1 MCVSHPL
8 SSCELPVCGGG
19 HSPCAAHSSQ
29 VIASPSAA
37 STGCEGRVARAVWSL
52 LFYERDPWYTSIQG
66 PETRLSSRRT
76 WARGCPAREAAPR
89 AWASA
94 RGRLQR
100 CTQLCA
106 HDGHWAWA
114 WAWAWT
120 QAARTPC
127 NREHAQSTGVQ
138 AALCTMGD
146 TGVGCTV
153 RIAART
159 GGIPAAYRVGR
170 EAGEALPNAWRT
182 VPEDEAR
189 PTARR
194 EAARAGARGG
204 G

>member
-1 MCVSHPL
+1 MH
-8 SSCELPVCGGG
+8 
-19 HSPCAAHSSQ
+19 
-29 VIASPSAA
+29 
-37 STGCEGRVARAVWSL
+37 GRVRVVACS
-52 LFYERDPWYTSIQG
+52 G
-66 PETRLSSRRT
+66 
-76 WARGCPAREAAPR
+76 
-89 AWASA
+89 
-94 RGRLQR
+94 
-100 CTQLCA
+100 A
-106 HDGHWAWA
+106 HNYVHTMGTGHWA

-138 AALCTMGD
+138 AALSTMGD
-146 TGVGCTV
+146 MGAGCTV
-153 RIAART
+153 RMAART